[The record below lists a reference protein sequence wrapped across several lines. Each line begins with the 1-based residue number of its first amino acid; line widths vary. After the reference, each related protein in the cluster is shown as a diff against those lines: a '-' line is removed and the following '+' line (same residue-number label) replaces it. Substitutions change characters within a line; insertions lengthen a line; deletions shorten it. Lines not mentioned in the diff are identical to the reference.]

1 MKNSKIKTINFE
13 EIDNRTRYSYLTT
26 AVAPRPIAFASTVNR
41 EGKVNLSPFSYFN
54 VFSSTPPVMVF
65 SPSRSGRDN
74 STKNTYDNIK
84 EVPEV
89 VINIVNHSM
98 VEQMSL
104 ASGAYMKGVNEF
116 RKAGFTEVTSDTVKP
131 PRVMES
137 PVSFECVVDDVIEL
151 GKEGGAGNLVI
162 ARAKIAHINED
173 YLDEDGTLNQVKLDL
188 VARMGGSWYCHANE
202 KSMFELPKPGTDVG
216 MGVDNI
222 PESIRNSHVLS
233 GNDLGRLGGLKS
245 LPAEEEIKT
254 ASEKSEV
261 KKILDDHTG
270 DIKTAQEE
278 LQRLGK
284 IMIEDGEISGALA
297 VMMVLSL
304 KGVQL

>member
-1 MKNSKIKTINFE
+1 MTIKTKTINFE
-13 EIDNRTRYSYLTT
+13 EIDNRTRYRYLTT
-26 AVAPRPIAFASTVNR
+26 AIAPRPIAFASTVNR

-74 STKNTYDNIK
+74 TTKNTYDNIK

-89 VINIVNHSM
+89 VINIVNHPM
-98 VEQMSL
+98 VQQMSL
-104 ASGAYMKGVNEF
+104 ASGAYLKGVNEF
-116 RKAGFTEVTSDTVKP
+116 KKAGFTEVESDSIKP
-131 PRVMES
+131 PRVKEA

-162 ARAKIAHINED
+162 ARANIAHINED
-173 YLDEDGTLNQVKLDL
+173 YLDEDGTLNQVKLSL

-202 KSMFELPKPGTDVG
+202 KSMFEIPKPGTDVG
-216 MGVDNI
+216 MGVDNL

-245 LPAEEEIKT
+245 LPSEDEVKK

-261 KKILDDHTG
+261 QKILEDHPN
-270 DIKTAQEE
+270 DSQTARAE

-284 IMIEDGEISGALA
+284 IMIEEGEISSALA
-297 VMMVLSL
+297 VMMVIPLDG
-304 KGVQL
+304 K